1 MSSADLSTLARRHRA
16 YAATHSAP
24 SFAVQ
29 FRSGPPS
36 VFGDGEPEFTIVA
49 LDEAGEKALSSMDQ
63 FQVAVAYLEGHLDVE
78 GDMQSALS
86 IRGLFN
92 DFHPITWLSKFVPS
106 LVGLGA
112 RHDRQSI
119 SAHYDRDSDFF
130 LTFLDTKHRC
140 YTQGAF
146 VSDDEPL
153 EPAMTR
159 KMDIALQSL
168 GVGPGDHVLEV
179 GGGWGAFLEYAAK
192 QGIRVTSLTLSKESE
207 SYLNALIDREGLS
220 TATVVRQH
228 LLQYRTNE
236 RYDAIVNMGTTE
248 HLPDYRATL
257 RKYREVL
264 KPGGTVY
271 LDALAMRSKL
281 RLSTFFTRYIYP
293 GSSAPLVLHDY
304 LAKVARSPF
313 VVTDV
318 HDERHN
324 YYLTCR
330 AWAQRLDAARDEIE
344 RRWGTDLYRRFRIFL
359 WGSAAAFDSNQ
370 VQAYRWLLRLP

>member
-1 MSSADLSTLARRHRA
+1 MSGSVLSSLARRHRV
-16 YAATHSAP
+16 YSASHP
-24 SFAVQ
+24 VPPFAVR
-29 FRSGPPS
+29 FRTGPPS

-49 LDEAGEKALSSMDQ
+49 TDETGEKALASLDQ
-63 FQVAVAYLEGHLDVE
+63 FQVAVAYLEGHLDID

-86 IRGLFN
+86 IRALFN
-92 DFHPITWLSKFVPS
+92 DFHPIAWLSKYAPK
-106 LVGLGA
+106 LV
-112 RHDRQSI
+112 RTRNDRRSI
-119 SAHYDRDSDFF
+119 AAHYDRDSDFF
-130 LTFLDTKHRC
+130 LTFLDTRHRC

-146 VSDDEPL
+146 ESDDEPL

-159 KMDIALQSL
+159 KMDIALRSI
-168 GVGPGDHVLEV
+168 GVGPGDHVLDV
-179 GGGWGAFLEYAAK
+179 GGGWGAFLEYAGK
-192 QGIRVTSLTLSKESE
+192 LGIRVTSLTLSRESE
-207 SYLNALIDREGLS
+207 AYLTALIDRERLP
-220 TATVVRQH
+220 ATVVRQH
-228 LLQYRTNE
+228 FLRYETGE

-257 RKYREVL
+257 RKYREL
-264 KPGGTVY
+264 LRPGGSVY

-281 RLSTFFTRYIYP
+281 RLSTFMTRYIYP

-313 VVTDV
+313 VVTEV

-330 AWAQRLDAARDEIE
+330 AWAQRLDAAREDVQ
-344 RRWGTDLYRRFRIFL
+344 RRWGMDLYRRFRIFL
-359 WGSAAAFDSNQ
+359 WGSAAAFHSNQ